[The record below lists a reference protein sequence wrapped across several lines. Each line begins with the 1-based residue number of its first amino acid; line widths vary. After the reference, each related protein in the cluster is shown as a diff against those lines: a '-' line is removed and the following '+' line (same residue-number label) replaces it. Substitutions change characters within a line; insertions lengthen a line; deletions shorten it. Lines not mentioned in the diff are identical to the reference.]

1 MKLEIERRDGV
12 SICRITG
19 ELDAGNSR
27 ELLDAFDRE
36 FNDGVTKAI
45 FSLAALDYVDSSGL
59 GTLVKALKLA
69 RAKGGDVK
77 LAGLKPEVKKVL
89 ELTRLDRIFDIF
101 PSENHAIESILA
113 AKR

>member
-1 MKLEIERRDGV
+1 MKLDIERRDSV
-12 SICRITG
+12 SICRISG

-36 FNDGVTKAI
+36 FSNGATKAI
-45 FSLAALDYVDSSGL
+45 FSLSGLDYVDSSGL
-59 GTLVKALKLA
+59 GALVKALKSA

-77 LAGLKPEVKKVL
+77 LAGLKPEVRKVL

-101 PSENHAIESILA
+101 PSETHAIESLLA